1 MNVKIKSTLFAIVVI
16 SLILSCNAEPTT
28 TYDKIVQQEL
38 AKGQRFDSLFLGFY
52 FGMESHQFFDTC
64 TEMNKM
70 GLITAGMGGAKVLY
84 KIKDALQ
91 YPASMNFYPNFYQ
104 NKMFHMS
111 VSYTY
116 DAWAP
121 WNKGMFADSLEIR
134 LIDLYKKQYPGNDF
148 IKIKNKENIDE
159 FFKVDGNRRIII
171 GISDEMTVN
180 VGFTDLLIEEKIKK
194 EVKNK

>member
-1 MNVKIKSTLFAIVVI
+1 
-16 SLILSCNAEPTT
+16 
-28 TYDKIVQQEL
+28 
-38 AKGQRFDSLFLGFY
+38 
-52 FGMESHQFFDTC
+52 
-64 TEMNKM
+64 
-70 GLITAGMGGAKVLY
+70 
-84 KIKDALQ
+84 
-91 YPASMNFYPNFYQ
+91 
-104 NKMFHMS
+104 MFHMS
-111 VSYTY
+111 ISYTY

-121 WNKGMFADSLEIR
+121 WNKNLFADSLENK
-134 LIDLYKKQYPGNDF
+134 LIDFYKKQYPGNDF

>member
-1 MNVKIKSTLFAIVVI
+1 MNLKIKSALFAIVVI
-16 SLILSCNAEPTT
+16 SLIASCNAKPTT
-28 TYDKIVQQEL
+28 TYDKLVQKEL
-38 AKGQRFDSLFLGFY
+38 SKGQKFDSLFLGFY
-52 FGMESHQFFDTC
+52 FGMEARQFFDTC

-84 KIKDALQ
+84 KVKDALK
-91 YPASMNFYPNFYQ
+91 YSASMNFYPNFYQ
-104 NKMFHMS
+104 DKIFHMS

-148 IKIKNKENIDE
+148 IKIKNKKNMDE

>member
-1 MNVKIKSTLFAIVVI
+1 
-16 SLILSCNAEPTT
+16 
-28 TYDKIVQQEL
+28 
-38 AKGQRFDSLFLGFY
+38 
-52 FGMESHQFFDTC
+52 
-64 TEMNKM
+64 
-70 GLITAGMGGAKVLY
+70 
-84 KIKDALQ
+84 
-91 YPASMNFYPNFYQ
+91 
-104 NKMFHMS
+104 MS
-111 VSYTY
+111 ISYTY

-121 WNKGMFADSLEIR
+121 WNKNLFADSLENK
-134 LIDLYKKQYPGNDF
+134 LIDFYKKQYPGNDF